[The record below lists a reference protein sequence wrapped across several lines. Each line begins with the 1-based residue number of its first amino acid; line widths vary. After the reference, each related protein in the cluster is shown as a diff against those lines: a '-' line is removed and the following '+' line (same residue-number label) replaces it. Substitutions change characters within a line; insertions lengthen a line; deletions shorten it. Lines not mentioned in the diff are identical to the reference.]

1 MFSAGLRSVDWVSKI
16 TLTKSIEDEVRT
28 CFDYTTT
35 ILILETFRR
44 DSIDDVNE
52 QNTDDSCNMFGE
64 NKKSPRLGFGRQVKQ
79 L

>member
-1 MFSAGLRSVDWVSKI
+1 MFWLHYNYPDDLAD
-16 TLTKSIEDEVRT
+16 
-28 CFDYTTT
+28 FDM
-35 ILILETFRR
+35 LLETFRR